1 MIPAWL
7 KNKYILTAGAFAVW
21 MLFFDTRDVITTHF
35 RQRGELNRLQESKA
49 YYEKE
54 IEKTRKELEQLRS
67 DPRILEKYVPGK
79 IPHEERQRRPV
90 RYFSESNTIRSTS
103 SRLFT
108 WTDSGT
114 DSFGFKWTKKDCT

>member
-67 DPRILEKYVPGK
+67 DPRILEKYAR
-79 IPHEERQRRPV
+79 ERYRM
-90 RYFSESNTIRSTS
+90 
-103 SRLFT
+103 
-108 WTDSGT
+108 
-114 DSFGFKWTKKDCT
+114 KKDNEDLFVISQNPIQ